1 MSPLGITRIFNN
13 GADLSGITEENA
25 PLKLSKVT
33 MAMS

>member
-1 MSPLGITRIFNN
+1 MSPLGITQIFNN

-25 PLKLSKVT
+25 PLKLSQVT